1 MTQELN
7 IVFESASGLFA
18 QCAKEGMALPKLI
31 TLRQVAEC
39 ETTGAMLRQQLVIK
53 RVKNPAPLA
62 VKFEKDGWVQCEAK
76 IEAWQD
82 LAALFQDE
90 SLQAMAHWALP
101 AIEAFSA
108 QALKAHQASAEFV
121 QIFMERGKWLFHG
134 PGAAWVP
141 PKYVPANSTMEAHVS
156 TIHYQVET
164 PFPQNLFIHLAAQHL
179 DYPEDTGA
187 RRHSTSKLF
196 DLCYAIERMI
206 GKGTLAEAI
215 DDYLIAAW
223 SIAPKGREAEVEQ
236 AQSLLGGGIASLNSS
251 PDRVRQRARFAA
263 MMEYVLARAAG
274 DVSSIPLNMPILQH
288 YMKLVRLDIQFIQ
301 KQEKSFPFAQRDA
314 MASHVH
320 ASLETVMEARYGNAT
335 A

>member
-1 MTQELN
+1 MD
-7 IVFESASGLFA
+7 
-18 QCAKEGMALPKLI
+18 LPKLI

-39 ETTGAMLRQQLVIK
+39 ETTGAMPRQQLVIK
-53 RVKNPAPLA
+53 RVKNPAPLS

-76 IEAWQD
+76 IECWQD
-82 LAALFQDE
+82 LAALFRDE
-90 SLQAMAHWALP
+90 SLGAMALWALP

-108 QALKAHQASAEFV
+108 QALKAHEASEEFV
-121 QIFMERGKWLFHG
+121 KIFMERGKWLFHG

-141 PKYVPANSTMEAHVS
+141 PKYVPANSTMEMHVS
-156 TIHYQVET
+156 TVHYQLET

-179 DYPEDTGA
+179 DYPEETGS

-196 DLCYAIERMI
+196 DLCYSVERMI

-215 DDYLIAAW
+215 DEYLIAVW
-223 SIAPKGREAEVEQ
+223 LIAPKGREDEVRQ
-236 AQSLLGGGIASLNSS
+236 AQGLLSGGIASVNSS

-274 DVSSIPLNMPILQH
+274 DLSSIPLNMPILQH

-301 KQEKSFPFAQRDA
+301 KQKPSFPFAEKDA

-320 ASLETVMEARYGNAT
+320 ASLETIMEARYGTAT

>member
-1 MTQELN
+1 MTSLH
-7 IVFESASGLFA
+7 ESASARFA
-18 QCAKEGMALPKLI
+18 ACANAGMRLPKLI

-39 ETTGAMLRQQLVIK
+39 EVTGAMPRQQLVIK

-76 IEAWQD
+76 IECWQD
-82 LAALFQDE
+82 LGALFHDD
-90 SLQAMAHWALP
+90 SLGAMAQWALP
-101 AIEAFSA
+101 ALEEFAG

-121 QIFMERGKWLFHG
+121 EIFMERGKWLFHG
-134 PGAAWVP
+134 PGASWVP
-141 PKYVPANSTMEAHVS
+141 PKYVPANSTMELHVS
-156 TIHYQVET
+156 TLHHKPET

-179 DYPEDTGA
+179 DYPEETGA

-215 DDYLIAAW
+215 DEYLIAAW
-223 SIAPKGREAEVEQ
+223 SIAPKGREAEVAQ

-263 MMEYVLARAAG
+263 MVEYVLARAAG
-274 DVSSIPLNMPILQH
+274 DMSSIPLNMPILQH

-301 KQEKSFPFAQRDA
+301 KQEKSFPFAQRDV
-314 MASHVH
+314 MAGHVH
-320 ASLETVMEARYGNAT
+320 ASLESIMEARYGTVT